1 MKHERVA
8 SLADIERIE
17 QIPLQERMEA
27 FTTLDILRQAAR
39 RGPERA
45 AIRFLP
51 RGRADDEPQTVS
63 YAELLENVY
72 RTANFFHD
80 LGIGATD
87 VVSYLL
93 PNLPE
98 THYVIWGGQAA
109 GIVNA
114 VNPLLQP
121 RQIAD
126 ILTDAGSKV
135 LVTLDESLSP
145 ELWGLAQAVRKLSPG
160 LEHIVVIGGR
170 DRPEEGVL
178 SYEGSLGRY
187 DGTQLTSGR
196 RIAPEDIAAYFHTG
210 GTTGTPKLAMQTH
223 MGEAYEAWAIAMLAG
238 LDERD
243 EILLGLPLFHV
254 NAVIISGLAAFL
266 AGSGTVLLSPQGFR
280 GPDVLPHFWRVVE
293 KYRAT
298 LFSAVPTI
306 YAALLNIETGGA
318 DVSSLRFAICGAAPM
333 PVETFR
339 AFEARTGIRILEG
352 YGLTEGTCASSLNPP
367 DGERRIGSIGI
378 RFPYQDM
385 KTVRLDEQGQEAGDC
400 ADEEVGVIAIK
411 GPNVISGYRQARH
424 NQGLFTRDGWLLTG
438 DLARRDE
445 DGYFWLT
452 GRAKDLIIRG
462 GHNIDPGMIED
473 CLHAHPAVA
482 LAAAV
487 GRPDAYAG
495 EIPVAYVQ
503 LRPGAVADEAEL
515 TRFARAN
522 TPEKGAAPEQVR
534 IIDEMPVTA
543 VGKIFKPRL
552 RRMAAEAHFRPLLC
566 GALGRD
572 ADIRAR
578 ADERHGTVIVID
590 AGDQGDGPDAAMREK
605 IAAVMAPYAFRWEI
619 AGQGGD

>member
-1 MKHERVA
+1 MKHIPVA

-17 QIPLQERMEA
+17 QTPLQERMEA
-27 FTTLDILRQAAR
+27 FTTLDILRSAAR
-39 RGPERA
+39 RWPERA

-51 RGRADDEPQTVS
+51 RGRADDEARTVS

-72 RTANFFHD
+72 RTANFFND
-80 LGIGATD
+80 LGVGGHD

-126 ILTDAGSKV
+126 ILADAGSKV
-135 LVTLDESLSP
+135 LVTLGEALSP
-145 ELWGLAQAVRKLSPG
+145 ELWALALAVRKLYPG
-160 LEHIVVIGGR
+160 LEHIVAIGGE
-170 DRPEEGVL
+170 DRPQDGIL
-178 SYEGSLGRY
+178 SYESRLGRY
-187 DGTQLTSGR
+187 DGTRLASGR
-196 RIAPEDIAAYFHTG
+196 QIAPEDIAAYFHTG

-223 MGEAYEAWAIAMLAG
+223 MGEAYEAWVIAMLAG
-238 LDERD
+238 LNERD

-306 YAALLNIETGGA
+306 YAALLNIDKGGA

-339 AFEARTGIRILEG
+339 AFEAQTGIRILEG
-352 YGLTEGTCASSLNPP
+352 YGLTEGTCASALNPP

-385 KTVRLDEQGQEAGDC
+385 KTVRIDEQGGRAEDC
-400 ADEEVGVIAIK
+400 ADEEIGVIAIK
-411 GPNVISGYRQARH
+411 GPNVIGGYKQERH
-424 NQGLFTRDGWLLTG
+424 NEGLFTEDGWLLTG
-438 DLARRDE
+438 DLARRDK

-503 LRPGAVADEAEL
+503 LKPGADADEEEL

-522 TPEKGAAPEQVR
+522 TPERGAAPERVH
-534 IIDEMPVTA
+534 IIAEMPVTA
-543 VGKIFKPRL
+543 VGKIFKPQL
-552 RRMAAEAHFRPLLC
+552 RRMAAEMHFRPLLKA
-566 GALGRD
+566 ALGRD
-572 ADIRAR
+572 VDVRAR
-578 ADERHGTVIVID
+578 ADERYGTVIVIG
-590 AGDQGDGPDAAMREK
+590 AGGRDQASDAAMKET
-605 IAAVMAPYAFRWEI
+605 IAAAMAPYAFRWEM
-619 AGQGGD
+619 APRDEA